1 MYPATQEGS
10 FWDTSMNRQANCITE
25 KQSREIKAK
34 QGGFPTQVP
43 IGYSLSS
50 VWKLTA
56 PPSSQPLSG
65 VVQTSL
71 TQTFSL
77 LKRNEEAADPHLF
90 KKRLIFKCCIHRGSL
105 SLLSAATTAYVELQ
119 FFFFSVRLRQSG
131 KTRHNWLA
139 QEEKA
144 VKI

>member
-34 QGGFPTQVP
+34 QGGFP
-43 IGYSLSS
+43 YSLSS

-90 KKRLIFKCCIHRGSL
+90 KK
-105 SLLSAATTAYVELQ
+105 AY
-119 FFFFSVRLRQSG
+119 F
-131 KTRHNWLA
+131 
-139 QEEKA
+139 
-144 VKI
+144 

>member
-119 FFFFSVRLRQSG
+119 FYFFCPWDCDKVAKPDITGLLRKKKQ
-131 KTRHNWLA
+131 
-139 QEEKA
+139 
-144 VKI
+144 